1 MSDVLS
7 NDQVEALV
15 AAARGSGSV
24 ATRAPEAKKRR
35 PRRVRDVDFTR
46 PTKFAQDQQRLF
58 GRAHETFCRSA
69 STRMSAELRTPLE
82 LEVIDVDQL
91 TWSSTL
97 ARVPQP
103 SIYVLLEADPLGSSL
118 LLTVELPLIMRMI
131 DRMLGGSGN
140 AKAHEGELT
149 EIETAMTRRMCTTL
163 VENLTP
169 TWEDLLG
176 LSLHVR
182 AIESKLTNLHLAPPS
197 EPTLTLTM
205 EAKSESTSA
214 TLSLAVPY
222 RSIEQV
228 ASRLASGQFTEGAP
242 DAEASE
248 LLRNAVGGV
257 AVEMRAEVA
266 RVEVAI
272 EDLLDLKVGDV
283 VRLGASAQ
291 AGVTLFADSVPVHRA
306 RPGRSG
312 RRRAVEI
319 LENLGEGASAP

>member
-1 MSDVLS
+1 MSEVLS

-15 AAARGSGSV
+15 AAARGGLPVETQASE
-24 ATRAPEAKKRR
+24 RAKRR

-91 TWSSTL
+91 TWSSAL
-97 ARVPQP
+97 GRVPQP
-103 SIYVLLEADPLGSSL
+103 SIYVLLEAEPLGTTL
-118 LLTVELPLIMRMI
+118 LLTIELPLVMRMI
-131 DRMLGGSGN
+131 DRMLGGTGN
-140 AKAHEGELT
+140 AKPHDGELT
-149 EIETAMTRRMCTTL
+149 EIETAMTRRMCASI
-163 VENLTP
+163 VEQLTP

-182 AIESKLTNLHLAPPS
+182 AIETKLTNLHLAPPS

-205 EAKSESTSA
+205 EAKAEATSA

-222 RSIEQV
+222 RSIESV
-228 ASRLASGQFTEGAP
+228 AAKLQNAQFADGSGDT
-242 DAEASE
+242 EASV
-248 LLRNAVGGV
+248 LLRDAIGGV
-257 AVEMRAEVA
+257 AVEVRAEVA
-266 RVEVAI
+266 RVELTL
-272 EDLLDLKVGDV
+272 EDLLHLQIGDV
-283 VRLGASAQ
+283 VRLGAPAQ
-291 AGVTLFADSVPVHRA
+291 RGITLFADSVPVHRA

-319 LENLGEGASAP
+319 LENLEETNA

>member
-1 MSDVLS
+1 MSEVLS

-15 AAARGSGSV
+15 AAARGAGSV
-24 ATRAPEAKKRR
+24 ELQATPDRAKRR

-69 STRMSAELRTPLE
+69 STRMSAELRAPLE

-91 TWSSTL
+91 TWSSAL

-103 SIYVLLEADPLGSSL
+103 SIYVLLEAHPIGTSI
-118 LLTVELPLIMRMI
+118 LLTLELPLIMRMI
-131 DRMLGGSGN
+131 DRMLGGTGN
-140 AKAHEGELT
+140 VKAHDGELT
-149 EIETAMTRRMCTTL
+149 DIETAMTKRMCAMI
-163 VENLTP
+163 VEQLSP
-169 TWEDLLG
+169 TWQDLLG
-176 LSLHVR
+176 LDLEVR
-182 AIESKLTNLHLAPPS
+182 AIETKLTNLHLAPPS

-228 ASRLASGQFTEGAP
+228 SSRLASGVFAEGNGDSA
-242 DAEASE
+242 ASE
-248 LLRNAVGGV
+248 LLRDAVGGV
-257 AVEMRAEVA
+257 SVELRAEVA
-266 RVEVAI
+266 RIDMTLE
-272 EDLLDLKVGDV
+272 ELLALRVGDV
-283 VRLGASAQ
+283 VRLRAPVAS
-291 AGVTLFADSVPVHRA
+291 GVTLYADAVPVHRG

-319 LENLGEGASAP
+319 VEHFLEVPE